1 MTSFTVPPSTVFSST
16 PVSFYCKSQAKAK
29 GKANGDESM
38 DLDERAES
46 ASGGS
51 ERITAITLE
60 KGEGV
65 TKEDKRKVIWAW
77 TGDEE
82 VRRTIVVSDLLLCY
96 PGPASD

>member
-29 GKANGDESM
+29 GKANGDEGM
-38 DLDERAES
+38 DVDETTDLAT
-46 ASGGS
+46 GGL
-51 ERITAITLE
+51 ERITAVVLE

-65 TKEDKRKVIWAW
+65 TRDNKRKVIWAW

-82 VRRTIVVSDLLLCY
+82 ARRTIVVSKII
-96 PGPASD
+96 